1 MLALE
6 DALDAALLDDAGEDL
21 FLGGMCVLC
30 VCVCVWGVFCEVCV
44 RRAVAGWRGISRA
57 RQLQF
62 SSHDPPSPLPSTRRT
77 QHQSHTR
84 IIHTADTQ
92 HTHAS
97 HTQQKKKQH
106 SALHL
111 VAKVGAGRHVCT
123 IGGAGLQHA
132 LRLVE
137 RRERRV
143 ERLTQRDERVGDDD
157 ADEAAEAEEWT
168 GREEREEGG
177 AVASTRGAFL

>member
-1 MLALE
+1 
-6 DALDAALLDDAGEDL
+6 
-21 FLGGMCVLC
+21 MCVCLRVGCVLRSLC
-30 VCVCVWGVFCEVCV
+30 APGRGW
-44 RRAVAGWRGISRA
+44 VARHKPRSPAPIQLSRPP
-57 RQLQF
+57 F
-62 SSHDPPSPLPSTRRT
+62 PPSK
-77 QHQSHTR
+77 
-84 IIHTADTQ
+84 HTAHTAPITYTHHTHSGHAT

-97 HTQQKKKQH
+97 HTQQKKQH